1 MTGAG
6 VWFVPLARLSFETGL
21 LGSFHQKKI
30 RSAMTDLLN
39 DDIVGA

>member
-1 MTGAG
+1 M
-6 VWFVPLARLSFETGL
+6 VPSRWRGYRWKPAYWIFP
-21 LGSFHQKKI
+21 QKKI